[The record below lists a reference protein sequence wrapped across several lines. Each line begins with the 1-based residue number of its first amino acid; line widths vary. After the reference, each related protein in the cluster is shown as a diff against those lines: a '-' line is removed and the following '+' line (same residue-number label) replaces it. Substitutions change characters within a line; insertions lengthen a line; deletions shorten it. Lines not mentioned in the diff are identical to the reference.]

1 MLCSFGTSTEAS
13 APAVL
18 SFSLLCYVT
27 CTYTMYFG
35 FIVQG
40 KPIGLKKSIIEASL
54 TLSKSLPKHTLQI
67 LLFDFYGE
75 VYVWV
80 GKRSPGPQ
88 RKKAIEMGRKV
99 FDAGCRPPVF
109 NIRSSPAR
117 ASGRYRP
124 RSSVRS
130 SRNSVLNASGRRSSK
145 VKSEL
150 AKRPG
155 WAMFAR

>member
-1 MLCSFGTSTEAS
+1 MGIIVTTNSLRFALSQCMVTRQAS
-13 APAVL
+13 REVYPLEPCLKAPP
-18 SFSLLCYVT
+18 T
-27 CTYTMYFG
+27 
-35 FIVQG
+35 
-40 KPIGLKKSIIEASL
+40 
-54 TLSKSLPKHTLQI
+54 HTLQI

-80 GKRSPGPQ
+80 GKRSPGSQ

-109 NIRSSPAR
+109 NLRSSPAR

-124 RSSVRS
+124 RSSIRS
-130 SRNSVLNASGRRSSK
+130 SRNSVVNASGKRSSK
-145 VKSEL
+145 AKSEL